1 MTNFDKIKQMSK
13 GEYAIHLIETLID
26 TYDADLLNMEKIG
39 EMSAEEYVKWFVRYI
54 DISDVCK
61 YCPQY
66 DNCEHYC
73 ADKNDSEIIYEWI
86 YEWLNREA
94 EE

>member
-13 GEYAIHLIETLID
+13 GEYAIHLVETLID

-39 EMSAEEYVKWFVRYI
+39 GMSAEEYVKWLSRYV
-54 DISDVCK
+54 DTTGVCK

-66 DNCEHYC
+66 RNRVCCCGE
-73 ADKNDSEIIYEWI
+73 KNDSEII

>member
-1 MTNFDKIKQMSK
+1 MTNFDKIKQMTK
-13 GEYAIHLIETLID
+13 GEYAIHLIETLLD

-39 EMSAEEYVKWFVRYI
+39 EMSAEEYVKWLVRYV
-54 DISDVCK
+54 DIIDVCK

-66 DNCEHYC
+66 DNCKHYC
-73 ADKNDSEIIYEWI
+73 EDKDDSEII

-94 EE
+94 AL